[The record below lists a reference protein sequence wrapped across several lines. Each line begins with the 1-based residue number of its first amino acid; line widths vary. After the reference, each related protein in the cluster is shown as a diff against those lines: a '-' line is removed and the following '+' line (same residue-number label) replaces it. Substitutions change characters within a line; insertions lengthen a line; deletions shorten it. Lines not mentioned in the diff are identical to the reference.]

1 MSNPVGDSLD
11 TMRDTAIAA
20 FVSVLM
26 SLFGLNKIGFPLD
39 NIIYAVFYVASA
51 VAIAVLATVVAAAIA
66 ALFILT
72 KTMKKIVETA
82 AAAMISAA
90 IILALGATVGT
101 PTTAASTNPVPAP
114 PVLADSP
121 GTAPMVFKA
130 SQPPN
135 TDLCTSGSGEVF
147 SSVAADLGPKGM
159 GDSGAKYGI
168 SYTSCPFAMNVRAE
182 YMQRYAMGSSGEV
195 RTTSP
200 KSPNL
205 GYISMHCW
213 APSNNMIQCDGGNG
227 ARVYIY

>member
-1 MSNPVGDSLD
+1 MSDPVGDSLD
-11 TMRDTAIAA
+11 TMRDTAIAS

-51 VAIAVLATVVAAAIA
+51 VVIAVLATAAAAAIA
-66 ALFILT
+66 TLFILT

-90 IILALGATVGT
+90 IILGIGAVVGA
-101 PTTAASTNPVPAP
+101 PITAASTNPVPAP

-121 GTAPMVFKA
+121 GTSTTVFKA
-130 SQPPN
+130 SQPAN
-135 TDLCTSGSGEVF
+135 TDLCASGSGEIF

-159 GDSGAKYGI
+159 GESGAKYAI
-168 SYTSCPFAMNVRAE
+168 TYTSCPFAMNVRAE
-182 YMQRYAMGSSGEV
+182 YLERYPVGSSGGV
-195 RTTSP
+195 SATSP

-205 GYISMHCW
+205 GYIAMHCW